1 VCAHP
6 EAEQEEDEEETT
18 TAVVAAAA
26 TSVARTWNPLI
37 AGTSS
42 QATEASICL
51 SVNYWRY

>member
-18 TAVVAAAA
+18 TAAAA